1 MNSEIVGNVTDV
13 PWAFIFAHVDK
24 APRHPGQLYEAI
36 AYVCFFAIIFLIYR
50 KHKDRVGTGL
60 YFGRCLTLVFTFR
73 FFIEFTKE
81 VQEAFEANLPLDMG
95 QLLSIPLIALGV
107 WAMVR
112 SRHMKAAK

>member
-1 MNSEIVGNVTDV
+1 M
-13 PWAFIFAHVDK
+13 
-24 APRHPGQLYEAI
+24 
-36 AYVCFFAIIFLIYR
+36 
-50 KHKDRVGTGL
+50 GTGL
-60 YFGRCLTLVFTFR
+60 YFGLCLTLVFTFR

-107 WAMVR
+107 WAMIR

>member
-1 MNSEIVGNVTDV
+1 M
-13 PWAFIFAHVDK
+13 PA
-24 APRHPGQLYEAI
+24 
-36 AYVCFFAIIFLIYR
+36 FFAIIFLIYR

-60 YFGRCLTLVFTFR
+60 YFGLCLTLVFTFR